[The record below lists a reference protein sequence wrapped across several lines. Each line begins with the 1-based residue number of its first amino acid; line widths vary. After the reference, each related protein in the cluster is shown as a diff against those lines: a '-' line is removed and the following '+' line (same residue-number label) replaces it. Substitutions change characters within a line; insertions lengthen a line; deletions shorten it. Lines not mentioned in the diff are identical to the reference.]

1 MKKYIP
7 IEVKK
12 YNCTG
17 LYLQVDDNFKEE
29 LKTSTQVNR
38 YLKDNKQ
45 IKIQLRIKIDN
56 KRGKK
61 NYSILYS
68 DVLKGM
74 YIDKTTKE
82 EKYYAENIQDIIAI
96 AESKRLELK
105 DKIKKGESLKEI
117 KKEED
122 IKLNDNPTFLEV
134 VEDFLKFKEVSLR
147 ENTLIAYR
155 SQLLFN
161 CKELHHLDFE
171 SITTKDIQNLI
182 YKRKQEGKKPAS
194 IKLLIIAIGLIF
206 KNNKKLNR
214 LVELDLI
221 DIPEVNNKRDYN
233 LPIEDTKRIIKEL
246 REYSKIN
253 LENGDVFYKYEEIK
267 NIFAFSLTGRRI
279 GEILKLRFCDLNFD
293 TNTFKIITTNAKG
306 KKELEF
312 MFDDYLIEALKSQAR
327 LRNIDLYSKS
337 EDKIFTYVVQTVL
350 FHFRKILEKL
360 NLPATLRTHDIRHI
374 LATTLVQNKV
384 AIQDISRMLGHSS
397 IAITEKRYATT
408 NKEQA
413 NRAVNAFNSLMDI

>member
-29 LKTSTQVNR
+29 LKTSTTQVNR

-68 DVLKGM
+68 DVLKGIC
-74 YIDKTTKE
+74 IDKITKE

-161 CKELHHLDFE
+161 CKELHHLDLE

-246 REYSKIN
+246 MSNE
-253 LENGDVFYKYEEIK
+253 V
-267 NIFAFSLTGRRI
+267 
-279 GEILKLRFCDLNFD
+279 LNW
-293 TNTFKIITTNAKG
+293 
-306 KKELEF
+306 
-312 MFDDYLIEALKSQAR
+312 
-327 LRNIDLYSKS
+327 
-337 EDKIFTYVVQTVL
+337 
-350 FHFRKILEKL
+350 
-360 NLPATLRTHDIRHI
+360 
-374 LATTLVQNKV
+374 
-384 AIQDISRMLGHSS
+384 
-397 IAITEKRYATT
+397 
-408 NKEQA
+408 
-413 NRAVNAFNSLMDI
+413 AVKF